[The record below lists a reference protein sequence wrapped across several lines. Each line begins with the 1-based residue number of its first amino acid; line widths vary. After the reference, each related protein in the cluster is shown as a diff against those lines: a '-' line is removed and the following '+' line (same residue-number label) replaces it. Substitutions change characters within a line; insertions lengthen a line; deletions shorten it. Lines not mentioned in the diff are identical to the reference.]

1 MVRILSRNKILGVTF
16 SFLAVALIIIG
27 IFHPLYVYGQR
38 EKIQVALTH
47 PTLYSLVK
55 ILGGDYVDV
64 VNIIPPGVDPHEYE
78 PPVDVIKRI
87 GSSDIIY
94 IDALHHLP
102 VSDRIYSLY
111 PDKTVVLLNELI
123 ARGWVPDKLIGT
135 DSENLH
141 EFLLDKKAMLMAI
154 NIVGETLANIAGR
167 KGYSEAEL
175 YIKSNTDSAKR
186 IFEEAYNKARSFV
199 ALSGVNSVALYSPVP
214 YYLVK
219 SLGINISIILTP
231 DPEVEPHPQELQRLS
246 LVGAK
251 CLVISSDAEHIDSV
265 RLETSIKSL
274 GIKVADLGILSYENP
289 WSLPFLP
296 LLTAILISRCILNA
310 DFAAQAVTEYR
321 GDLSMLPNILLGA
334 VIGLLIGIILTTI
347 YRGGRRRSY

>member
-1 MVRILSRNKILGVTF
+1 MRKNKILGVTF
-16 SFLAVALIIIG
+16 SFLAVALTIIG
-27 IFHPLYVYGQR
+27 IFHPLYVYGQQ
-38 EKIQVALTH
+38 EKMQVAVNH
-47 PTLYSLVK
+47 PILYSLVK
-55 ILGGDYVDV
+55 ILGGDYIDI
-64 VNIIPPGVDPHEYE
+64 VNIIPLGIDPHEYV

-102 VSDRIYSLY
+102 LSDRIYSLY
-111 PDKTVVLLNELI
+111 PDKTVVLLNELL

-135 DSENLH
+135 NSENLH

-154 NIVGETLANIAGR
+154 NVVGETLANIASR

-199 ALSGVNSVALYSPVP
+199 ASSGVNSVALYSPVP

-219 SLGINISIILTP
+219 SLGINISTILTP
-231 DPEVEPHPQELQRLS
+231 DPEIEPQPQELQRLS

-251 CLVISSDAEHIDSV
+251 CLIISSDAERIDSV

-274 GIKVADLGILSYENP
+274 GIKVTDLRILSYEDP

-310 DFAAQAVTEYR
+310 DIATQVVTEHR

-334 VIGLLIGIILTTI
+334 VIGLLIGIILVTI
-347 YRGGRRRSY
+347 YRGGKKRSY

>member
-1 MVRILSRNKILGVTF
+1 LRRNKILGVTF
-16 SFLAVALIIIG
+16 SFLAVALTIIG
-27 IFHPLYVYGQR
+27 IFHPLYVYGQQ
-38 EKIQVALTH
+38 EKIQVAVTH
-47 PTLYSLVK
+47 PILYLLVK
-55 ILGGDYVDV
+55 ILGGDYVDI
-64 VNIIPPGVDPHEYE
+64 VNIIPLGIDPHEYE

-102 VSDRIYSLY
+102 LSDRIYSLY
-111 PDKTVVLLNELI
+111 PDKTVVLLNELL

-135 DSENLH
+135 N
-141 EFLLDKKAMLMAI
+141 
-154 NIVGETLANIAGR
+154 GEILANIASR
-167 KGYSEAEL
+167 KGYSEAEP
-175 YIKSNTDSAKR
+175 YIKSNIDSAKR

-199 ALSGVNSVALYSPVP
+199 ASSGVNSVALYSPVP

-219 SLGINISIILTP
+219 SLGINISTILTP

-251 CLVISSDAEHIDSV
+251 CLIISSDAERIDSV

-274 GIKVADLGILSYENP
+274 GIKVTDLRILSYEDP

-310 DFAAQAVTEYR
+310 DIATQVVTEHR

-334 VIGLLIGIILTTI
+334 VIGLLIGIILVTI
-347 YRGGRRRSY
+347 YRGRKK

>member
-1 MVRILSRNKILGVTF
+1 LSRNKILGVTF
-16 SFLAVALIIIG
+16 SFLAVALTIIG
-27 IFHPLYVYGQR
+27 IFHPLYVYGQQ
-38 EKIQVALTH
+38 EKMQVAVTH
-47 PTLYSLVK
+47 PILYPLVK
-55 ILGGDYVDV
+55 ILGGDYVDI
-64 VNIIPPGVDPHEYE
+64 VNIIPLGIDPHEYE
-78 PPVDVIKRI
+78 PPIDVIKRI

-102 VSDRIYSLY
+102 LSDRIYSLY
-111 PDKTVVLLNELI
+111 PNKTVVLLNELL

-135 DSENLH
+135 NSENLH

-154 NIVGETLANIAGR
+154 NIVGETLANIASR

-199 ALSGVNSVALYSPVP
+199 ASSGVNSVALYSPVP

-219 SLGINISIILTP
+219 SLGINISTILTP
-231 DPEVEPHPQELQRLS
+231 DPEVEPQPQELQRLS

-251 CLVISSDAEHIDSV
+251 CLIISSDAERIDSV

-274 GIKVADLGILSYENP
+274 GIKVTDLRILSYEDP

-310 DFAAQAVTEYR
+310 DIATQAVAEHR

-334 VIGLLIGIILTTI
+334 VIGLLIGIILMTI
-347 YRGGRRRSY
+347 YRGRKK